1 MHSRHV
7 IHRDLKP
14 ENIFISH
21 DGKIKIADFGW
32 AIRTQTPQDVI
43 VGTVHYMAPEM
54 MLGFYDTK
62 VDIWA
67 MGILLFELFDKKL
80 PFFPGT
86 FEELR
91 ELFQE
96 EGFDKVPKKAPCTE
110 AIELVVQLLE
120 YEPKKRI
127 NLNEVLVHPW
137 IVRHCES
144 KVKSVPISIE
154 SKEPVQNFNLPVFD
168 LNSSTESEPVHK
180 ISSGNNSNSFKF
192 KIGNTSA
199 SHTSSLNS
207 SLGDLNYVPHA
218 RMESPTMPTSELIQ
232 PKI

>member
-1 MHSRHV
+1 
-7 IHRDLKP
+7 
-14 ENIFISH
+14 
-21 DGKIKIADFGW
+21 
-32 AIRTQTPQDVI
+32 
-43 VGTVHYMAPEM
+43 MAPEM

-91 ELFQE
+91 ELFQD
-96 EGFDKVPKKAPCTE
+96 EGFDKVPKKAPCAE
-110 AIELVVQLLE
+110 AVDLVVRLLE
-120 YEPKKRI
+120 YEPQKRI

-144 KVKSVPISIE
+144 KVKSIPISIE
-154 SKEPVQNFNLPVFD
+154 SKEQTRSQHLPFIELN
-168 LNSSTESEPVHK
+168 LNSSSESVSDHVPSK
-180 ISSGNNSNSFKF
+180 PASGNNSNNTSFRFKF
-192 KIGNTSA
+192 GNTSA
-199 SHTSSLNS
+199 SHTNSLNS
-207 SLGDLNYVPHA
+207 SLGDTAPVPRA
-218 RMESPTMPTSELIQ
+218 TLESPPNTKTEFTQ